1 MDAAGASLMRVT
13 SSVARCAAAVSL
25 ALLLAAH
32 VGSPDVY
39 YSGKA
44 GPYAVDVAIRPPKV
58 VPGIAEV
65 HVHVRDSSV
74 SRVVVRPVF
83 WRAGTKGAPTG
94 DEARSVAG
102 SPGSFT
108 GELWLMA
115 TGAYSVNVTVTGPA
129 GSGTV
134 VVPVASVATG
144 QLALSPLLRWLLGL
158 LGTLLVAGVI
168 TAIHAAAGESQVEP
182 GETTPPERTRRARN
196 AAILAVPAMAFIIL
210 GGANWWNAEAMRYRR
225 SLYRP
230 VKTTTT
236 IADVEGVPT
245 LTMAITEERWRNG
258 GETPIMPDHGKLAH
272 MFLARVD
279 SPFVFAH
286 LHPEMPDHNTLVTSL
301 PPLPSG
307 RYRVYTDLVHE
318 TGFQRTL
325 TDSFTLR
332 TPLDARGLG
341 KLTADD
347 AWSADVATRVE
358 RSMLLSA
365 HGDSLFIGWRGN
377 IHPSANE
384 TNVLRFSLWEKNGQ
398 SAMIEPYLGMYG
410 HAVVMKDDGSVF
422 VHLHPNGTSSMA
434 SQLAFALRDHGDTT
448 RAGRLKLDAAPMS
461 DMASPS
467 PLKEISFPYAFP
479 SAGRYRVWVQV
490 RVGGVVHTSGYDVLV
505 AP

>member
-1 MDAAGASLMRVT
+1 MRVT
-13 SSVARCAAAVSL
+13 ASVGRCAAALSL

-74 SRVVVRPVF
+74 IRVVVRPVF

-94 DEARSVAG
+94 DDARRVAG
-102 SPGSFT
+102 SPGLFT
-108 GELWLMA
+108 GQLWLMA

-144 QLALSPLLRWLLGL
+144 QLALSPLLRWLLAL

-182 GETTPPERTRRARN
+182 GEATPPERKRRARN
-196 AAILAVPAMAFIIL
+196 AAILAVPAMAFIIF
-210 GGANWWNAEAMRYRR
+210 GGANWWNAEATRYKRT
-225 SLYRP
+225 LYRP
-230 VKTTTT
+230 VETTAT
-236 IADVEGVPT
+236 IAELKGVPS
-245 LTMAITEERWRNG
+245 LTIGIANDGWWNG
-258 GETPIMPDHGKLAH
+258 GVTPIMPDHGKLAH
-272 MFLARVD
+272 MFVARVD
-279 SPFVFAH
+279 SPVVFAH
-286 LHPEMPDHNTLVTSL
+286 LHPAMPDRNTLVTAL

-307 RYRVYTDLVHE
+307 RYRVFTDIVHE
-318 TGFQRTL
+318 SGMQQTL

-332 TPLDARGLG
+332 VPLDARGLA

-365 HGDSLFIGWRGN
+365 HGDSLFIAWRGN

-384 TNVLRFSLWEKNGQ
+384 TGVLLFSLWEKNGQ

-448 RAGRLKLDAAPMS
+448 PAGRLKLDEAQMS
-461 DMASPS
+461 DMASPA
-467 PLKEISFPYAFP
+467 PLREISFPYAFP

-490 RVGGVVHTSGYDVLV
+490 RVGGVVHTSGYDVSV